1 MCAKSKQLFEKSL
14 WNNDTVHYQIFELL
28 TTYKPPPLKIG
39 QIGFWS
45 QKMCNVLKRLQKQ
58 FSDFKK
64 EIVFVRIRKK
74 KIFMLRFW
82 WEFFVYVSDNSIKK
96 KIQEKKMLGKKNT
109 IFICVRGNLPPAPE
123 CFGIE
128 SPYLTGYRF

>member
-1 MCAKSKQLFEKSL
+1 MFLFE
-14 WNNDTVHYQIFELL
+14 F
-28 TTYKPPPLKIG
+28 G
-39 QIGFWS
+39 
-45 QKMCNVLKRLQKQ
+45 
-58 FSDFKK
+58 
-64 EIVFVRIRKK
+64 KK
-74 KIFMLRFW
+74 KYLCSGFD
-82 WEFFVYVSDNSIKK
+82 ENFFVYVSDNSIKK